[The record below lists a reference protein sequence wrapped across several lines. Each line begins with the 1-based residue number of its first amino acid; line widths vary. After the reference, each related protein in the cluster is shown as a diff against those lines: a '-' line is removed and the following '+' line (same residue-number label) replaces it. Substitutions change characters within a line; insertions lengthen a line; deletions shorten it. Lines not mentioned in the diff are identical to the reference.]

1 MYEGGHK
8 VPFIAWWPGRIT
20 PGASSAAPA
29 ITLDVMPTLLALAG
43 VSPSTER
50 PLDGVDLSNLL
61 LKGEAPPARPL
72 YWASLGN
79 NGSRS
84 EAMRDGPWKLVVNHP
99 KAKPGSFDNE
109 KVELYRLDQ
118 DPSEKND
125 LAASEPEQTQALLA
139 RLKAW
144 YADTQRTATP
154 QVGGW

>member
-20 PGASSAAPA
+20 PGASNDTPT

-43 VSPSTER
+43 VTPSAER
-50 PLDGVDLSNLL
+50 PVDGVDLSNLL
-61 LKGEAPPARPL
+61 LQGEAPSPRPL

-79 NGSRS
+79 SGSRN

-109 KVELYRLDQ
+109 QVELYHLDQ
-118 DPSEKND
+118 DPAEKND
-125 LAASEPEQTQALLA
+125 LAASEPEQAKALLA

-154 QVGGW
+154 QTGGW

>member
-1 MYEGGHK
+1 
-8 VPFIAWWPGRIT
+8 
-20 PGASSAAPA
+20 
-29 ITLDVMPTLLALAG
+29 MPTLLALAG
-43 VSPSTER
+43 VTPSAER

-61 LKGEAPPARPL
+61 LKSESPPARPL

-79 NGSRS
+79 NGSRN

-99 KAKPGSFDNE
+99 KAKPGSFENE
-109 KVELYRLDQ
+109 QVELYRLDQ

-125 LAASEPEQTQALLA
+125 LAASEPEQTKALLT

-154 QVGGW
+154 QPDGW

>member
-1 MYEGGHK
+1 
-8 VPFIAWWPGRIT
+8 
-20 PGASSAAPA
+20 
-29 ITLDVMPTLLALAG
+29 MPTLLRLAG
-43 VSPSTER
+43 VTPSADH

-61 LKGEAPPARPL
+61 LQGESPPARPL
-72 YWASLGN
+72 YWASLSN
-79 NGSRS
+79 NGSRN

-125 LAASEPEQTQALLA
+125 LAASEPEQTKALLT

-144 YADTQRTATP
+144 YAETQRTATP